1 MKRWLS
7 KASFLS
13 HFSRPRTIPT
23 KRRHRSLFLERLEDR
38 VVPTLFISL
47 QEAGVNGGAPT
58 IVATGA
64 DFTAAEFTGTYG
76 DFSVD
81 VFGGASHNGANQSF
95 LVSSTT
101 SVENIGASTATLN
114 LAVFQDNYTLP
125 AGSPLAVESGLG
137 GSVNAGTL
145 SLSNIFQASASSAN
159 SKIFDFTNGPQTAT
173 MTGSTFDTGSVTG
186 VFNPIAGNPYA
197 LSSNVAI
204 NLTAGGQ
211 INYSDHVIVT
221 APFATPTINTTQQ
234 PASAT
239 VGSSIADQATVSGGN
254 NPTGTVTFNLY
265 NNPNGT
271 GPALFTETETLSG
284 GVATSKG
291 YTATATGTDY
301 WVATYN
307 GDSNNN
313 AVSSGAA
320 LEPVVISPSS
330 PAINTSQQPAT
341 ATVGSSIADMATVS
355 GGNNPTGTV
364 TFNLYSNPNGTGTPL
379 FTDTETL
386 SGGIATSKGY
396 TATATGTDYWVAT
409 YNGDSNNGPV
419 TSGTALEPVIITP
432 PGTPCIKTCPGG
444 TVVVGSS
451 AVLKDTAT
459 LSGGNNP
466 TGTITF
472 TLYAPN
478 GTTIVDTET
487 VTVTGDGTYRTPKG
501 FIPTAIGTYQWVAS
515 YNGDS
520 ANRPVA
526 GRLGS
531 EPECVIAATP
541 ALCTTPGCSVVVGSG
556 AKMTDSA
563 TLSGGAN
570 PTGTL
575 TFTLYAPNG
584 TTIVDTEKV
593 TVKGAGT
600 YTTPT
605 GFVPTAAGTYQWV
618 VSYSGDSRNNAV
630 ADKLGNEPERA
641 TFQCV
646 SICGH
651 AFYDNGDK
659 GQNNNCRV
667 IAGCTVI
674 LDDRNAKDRQT
685 THTYGNGNFCFNS
698 VGPGNC
704 KISFA
709 CDSSSAWVQTHGM
722 TVDAG
727 NKRGRYYWD
736 GNCLS
741 GIAQIM
747 AT

>member
-101 SVENIGASTATLN
+101 SVTNIGASTATLN
-114 LAVFQDNYTLP
+114 LEVFQDGYTLP

-221 APFATPTINTTQQ
+221 APFATPTINTNQM
-234 PASAT
+234 PAIAS
-239 VGSSIADQATVSGGN
+239 VGSSIADKATVSGGN

-271 GPALFTETETLSG
+271 GPALFTDTETLSG

-307 GDSNNN
+307 GDSNNA
-313 AVSSGAA
+313 AVTSGTA
-320 LEPVVISPSS
+320 LEPVNIDS
-330 PAINTSQQPAT
+330 INTSQQPAN
-341 ATVGSSIADMATVS
+341 ATVGSSIADMATVT
-355 GGNNPTGTV
+355 GVNPTGTV
-364 TFNLYSNPNGTGTPL
+364 TFNLYNNPNGTGPAL

-386 SGGIATSKGY
+386 SGGVATSKGY

-409 YNGDSNNGPV
+409 YNGDSNNAAV
-419 TSGTALEPVIITP
+419 TSGTALEPVNIDSINTSQQP
-432 PGTPCIKTCPGG
+432 ANAT
-444 TVVVGSS
+444 VGSS
-451 AVLKDTAT
+451 IADMAT
-459 LSGGNNP
+459 VTGVNP
-466 TGTITF
+466 TG
-472 TLYAPN
+472 
-478 GTTIVDTET
+478 
-487 VTVTGDGTYRTPKG
+487 
-501 FIPTAIGTYQWVAS
+501 
-515 YNGDS
+515 
-520 ANRPVA
+520 
-526 GRLGS
+526 
-531 EPECVIAATP
+531 
-541 ALCTTPGCSVVVGSG
+541 
-556 AKMTDSA
+556 
-563 TLSGGAN
+563 
-570 PTGTL
+570 
-575 TFTLYAPNG
+575 
-584 TTIVDTEKV
+584 
-593 TVKGAGT
+593 
-600 YTTPT
+600 
-605 GFVPTAAGTYQWV
+605 
-618 VSYSGDSRNNAV
+618 
-630 ADKLGNEPERA
+630 
-641 TFQCV
+641 
-646 SICGH
+646 
-651 AFYDNGDK
+651 
-659 GQNNNCRV
+659 
-667 IAGCTVI
+667 
-674 LDDRNAKDRQT
+674 
-685 THTYGNGNFCFNS
+685 
-698 VGPGNC
+698 
-704 KISFA
+704 
-709 CDSSSAWVQTHGM
+709 
-722 TVDAG
+722 
-727 NKRGRYYWD
+727 
-736 GNCLS
+736 
-741 GIAQIM
+741 
-747 AT
+747 

>member
-1 MKRWLS
+1 M
-7 KASFLS
+7 
-13 HFSRPRTIPT
+13 
-23 KRRHRSLFLERLEDR
+23 
-38 VVPTLFISL
+38 
-47 QEAGVNGGAPT
+47 
-58 IVATGA
+58 
-64 DFTAAEFTGTYG
+64 
-76 DFSVD
+76 
-81 VFGGASHNGANQSF
+81 
-95 LVSSTT
+95 
-101 SVENIGASTATLN
+101 
-114 LAVFQDNYTLP
+114 
-125 AGSPLAVESGLG
+125 
-137 GSVNAGTL
+137 
-145 SLSNIFQASASSAN
+145 
-159 SKIFDFTNGPQTAT
+159 
-173 MTGSTFDTGSVTG
+173 
-186 VFNPIAGNPYA
+186 
-197 LSSNVAI
+197 
-204 NLTAGGQ
+204 
-211 INYSDHVIVT
+211 
-221 APFATPTINTTQQ
+221 
-234 PASAT
+234 
-239 VGSSIADQATVSGGN
+239 ATVSGGD

-265 NNPNGT
+265 SNPNGT
-271 GPALFTETETLSG
+271 GTPLFTDANEPLVG

-307 GDSNNN
+307 GDSNNS
-313 AVSSGAA
+313 AVTSGAA
-320 LEPVVISPSS
+320 LEPVVISPAS
-330 PAINTSQQPAT
+330 PAINTKQQPAT

-355 GGNNPTGTV
+355 GGDNPTGTV

-747 AT
+747 ATNPRLLKSGRLV